1 MNRTLRSSAALLAVA
16 AIACSSAAVSAAK
29 SGGEDAQL
37 VLRLGTVDP
46 QDRPDAAV
54 VKHFAQQVEELSDG
68 GIVVEVMWQAAGSST
83 DVEQDTVRMVQAGEL
98 DLGWVG
104 SRAFDALGIPTL
116 QALQAP
122 FLINEYPL
130 LRAVL
135 TSDLPETMMGGLRNI
150 DLVGIGLFP
159 DGLRYPIG
167 FDRTFLTLDD
177 FRDAGFRV
185 PTSNASDALFRALGA
200 EPRHLNGAAIGA
212 ALDAGE
218 IEGIDLSMDLA
229 PVFGATHVPGGLA
242 LYPRVNTLFA
252 SDRAMRALTTEQ
264 QEAIRMAAA
273 ETLDVALQEL
283 PDQDDPTAVC
293 AGGGEVVLALPA
305 DVDAII
311 AAAQPVYAVMEADLA
326 TRDVIAGIRRLKAST
341 PAAPALVPCSNL
353 PAPTQTPPA
362 RADVHPLV
370 GTWRTPR
377 LSASQIAGRLD
388 DAGFT
393 SEEYAMVADWFDDS
407 TRYTIEVGED
417 GRLIQGEIKDDG
429 PDEVG
434 WVGTWETTGDDL
446 VKITEDRDTAAI
458 NLTFRWTME
467 GNELRLEMLDHP
479 ADRFEDLIV
488 TQIFTTAPFARV
500 R

>member
-1 MNRTLRSSAALLAVA
+1 MNRIFRPSAALLAVA
-16 AIACSSAAVSAAK
+16 AMALHGTAVFGAK
-29 SGGEDAQL
+29 PGGEDPQAII
-37 VLRLGTVDP
+37 RLGTVDAE
-46 QDRPDAAV
+46 DRPDAAV
-54 VKHFAQQVEELSDG
+54 VKHFARQVEELSDG
-68 GIVVEVMWQAAGSST
+68 GIVVEVVWQAAGSST

-104 SRAFDALGIPTL
+104 SRAFDVLGVPTL

-135 TSDLPETMMGGLRNI
+135 TSELPETMMAGLRNI
-150 DLVGIGLFP
+150 DLVGLGLLP

-167 FDRTFLTLDD
+167 YDRPFLTLDD

-185 PTSNASDALFRALGA
+185 PTSNASDALFHALGA
-200 EPRHLNGAAIGA
+200 EPRHLNGPAIGA

-218 IEGIDLSMDLA
+218 IEGIDLSIDLA
-229 PVFGATHVPGGLA
+229 PVFGAGHVPAGLA

-252 SDRAMRALTTEQ
+252 SDRVIRALTTEQ
-264 QEAIRMAAA
+264 EGAIRIAAA
-273 ETLDVALQEL
+273 DALDFALQEL
-283 PDQDDPTAVC
+283 PDQDDAAPVC
-293 AGGGEVVLALPA
+293 AAGGEVVAAQPS
-305 DVDAII
+305 DVEAII
-311 AAAQPVYAVMEADLA
+311 GAAQPVYAVMDADPT
-326 TRDVIAGIRRLKAST
+326 TREVIAGIRRLKAST

-353 PAPTQTPPA
+353 PAPTHTPPA

-393 SEEYAMVADWFDDS
+393 SEEYAMVADWFDVS

-429 PDEVG
+429 PSEVG
-434 WVGTWETTGDDL
+434 WAGRWDVIGGGL
-446 VKITEDRDTAAI
+446 IKITEDRQEAPTDI
-458 NLTFRWTME
+458 TFRWTVE
-467 GNELRLEMLDHP
+467 GDELRLEMVDHP
-479 ADRFEDLIV
+479 SDRFEDMIV